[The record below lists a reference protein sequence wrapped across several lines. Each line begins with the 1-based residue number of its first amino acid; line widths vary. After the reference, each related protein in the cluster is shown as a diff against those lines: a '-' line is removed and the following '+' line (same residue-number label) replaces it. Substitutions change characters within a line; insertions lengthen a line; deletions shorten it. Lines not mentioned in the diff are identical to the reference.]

1 MMPMSLT
8 EIAQAVDGRLMP
20 TTVPT
25 DEPVAI
31 SAFTDSRQIVPGSVF
46 VAIAGERVDGHDFVP
61 KVGAQGAVAA
71 LVDHEIAGAQVPQ
84 IVVENTVK
92 ALGALAK
99 HNIERRRALE
109 SPFTVIGITGSVG
122 KTTTKDLLKSLLS
135 KMGDTVAPVG
145 SFNNEIGLPLTALRV
160 DEHTRFFVAE
170 MGASH
175 IGEIARLTRIAPP
188 NTAIVLKVGVAHLG
202 EFGSRERIAQAKSEI
217 VQGLLPGGTA
227 VLNADDEHVVP
238 MAGLANG
245 DVLWFGLGSSQEPEV
260 RAIDV
265 TADRS
270 DHAEFTLVDAD
281 GNHTPVHLGIPGR
294 HNVMNALAAAT
305 VAMRYGM
312 APETVA
318 RILASQ
324 HTISPHRMALST
336 VNREGTSFTLIDD
349 SFNANPDS
357 MKAGLNGLKAWNSND
372 GKEPFRVALLGAM
385 LELGADETALH
396 TSIGTYA
403 DELGIDAIIA
413 VGSAQ
418 DQHLDALAQALAD
431 GARQSQ
437 FASVDC
443 VHDIDAAE
451 QLVIDL
457 ARNHPDAVVLLK
469 GSHASGLSALA
480 ERWAKN

>member
-145 SFNNEIGLPLTALRV
+145 SFNNEIGLPLTSLKVNAG
-160 DEHTRFFVAE
+160 TRFLVAE
-170 MGASH
+170 MGANH
-175 IGEIARLTRIAPP
+175 VGEIANLTSLVPPDIAV
-188 NTAIVLKVGVAHLG
+188 VLKVGVAHLG
-202 EFGSRERIAQAKSEI
+202 EFGSAERIAQAKSEI
-217 VQGLLPGGTA
+217 VRGLVPGGLTI
-227 VLNADDEHVVP
+227 LNANDEHVAAMSAIAP
-238 MAGLANG
+238 A
-245 DVLWFGLGSSQEPEV
+245 DVLWFGLPQKEDAQLDTTALDV
-260 RAIDV
+260 RCDDLDHPSFVLEDKTGRHANV
-265 TADRS
+265 T
-270 DHAEFTLVDAD
+270 
-281 GNHTPVHLGIPGR
+281 LGICGQ

-305 VAMRYGM
+305 VAMTLGM
-312 APETVA
+312 PIDAVA
-318 RILASQ
+318 SGLSDV
-324 HTISPHRMALST
+324 TSISPHRMAVST
-336 VNREGTSFTLIDD
+336 VTKPETSFTLIDD

-357 MKAGLNGLKAWNSND
+357 MKAGLDGLSRWHA
-372 GKEPFRVALLGAM
+372 GAEQQPFRIAVLGAM
-385 LELGADETALH
+385 LELGPDEHRLH
-396 TSIGTYA
+396 E
-403 DELGIDAIIA
+403 D
-413 VGSAQ
+413 VG
-418 DQHLDALAQALAD
+418 
-431 GARQSQ
+431 R
-437 FASVDC
+437 
-443 VHDIDAAE
+443 
-451 QLVIDL
+451 
-457 ARNHPDAVVLLK
+457 
-469 GSHASGLSALA
+469 
-480 ERWAKN
+480 